1 MGPNLLDESSEISGL
16 LRRAAEGDVQ
26 AIDALFA
33 RYETRLKRMVRL
45 RMNRTLSARVDV
57 SDVLQDAYVVV
68 AKSLAEYLRNPS
80 LPFFLW
86 LRHITGQKLIEIHR
100 RHLGAQA
107 RDAGRDVL
115 LGGAAGPE
123 ATSENLA
130 AQLIGRLSSPSSAA
144 QKAEL
149 RARVQA
155 ALDGLDPI
163 DREILSLRHFEQL
176 SNVETA
182 ALLGLAVPSASS
194 RYVRALK
201 RLKSALKGV
210 AGLFDSS

>member
-1 MGPNLLDESSEISGL
+1 MDESSEISGL

>member
-1 MGPNLLDESSEISGL
+1 LDESSEISGL

>member
-1 MGPNLLDESSEISGL
+1 VGPNLLDESSEISGL